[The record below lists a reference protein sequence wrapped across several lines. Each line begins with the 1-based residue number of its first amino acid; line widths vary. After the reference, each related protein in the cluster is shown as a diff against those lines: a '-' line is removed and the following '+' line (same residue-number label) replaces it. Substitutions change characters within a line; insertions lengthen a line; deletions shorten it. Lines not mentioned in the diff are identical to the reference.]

1 MKHYLGIDLGTSSLK
16 VVVVNQSGEILNSA
30 TKSYG
35 VHTPQ
40 DGWIE
45 QNTTQWLTALSE
57 ALAEVEKL
65 NSQILKEIR
74 AISVTGQMHGI
85 VPVDNNGNALHHAII
100 WSDRRNEEELAAF
113 HSEFTNEEWVAVTGN
128 RPNISFTLGKI
139 MWFKKHYPDLYEK
152 TNKFLLPKDF
162 LRRKLTDTFETDYSD
177 ASATL
182 LMDLHTL
189 QWSKKII
196 KTFQIDETKL
206 PEIKSSTALTGS
218 ITRKAARAFGLNE
231 GTAVIC
237 GCGDAQAQAIGNG
250 IINSKDWLCTIGT
263 SGQLFVSTDEP
274 AIVKN
279 GTLHSF
285 AHAASGK
292 WVLMGA
298 TLSAGMSFKWL
309 TESIFSNDIE
319 IKDLLDLA
327 STASPGAKKLLFL
340 PYLFGERSPYMD
352 EKAKGTFIGFT
363 NEHTK
368 AEMARAVVEGVLFSL
383 YQSFKIVE
391 ETVGHK
397 CEHILLTG
405 GAAQHD
411 LWVTA
416 AANIFNV
423 PVVRNRNRGGGAYG
437 AAMLAAVGNG
447 DFNNLLEVSDCWGL
461 HQYEKVYHPNQTLHE
476 DYEKL
481 FLVFAKAYD
490 ALKEVF
496 HRLHDCEVS
505 GNKTKIFE
513 KNIM

>member
-16 VVVVNQSGEILNSA
+16 VVVVNQRGEILNSA
-30 TKSYG
+30 TKSYD
-35 VHTPQ
+35 VHTPK

-45 QNTTQWLTALSE
+45 QDTNQWLTALRES
-57 ALAEVEKL
+57 LADVDKN
-65 NSQILKEIR
+65 NSQILKEIS

-85 VPVDNNGNALHHAII
+85 VPVDKNGNALQHAII
-100 WSDRRNEEELAAF
+100 WSDRRNEAELAALN
-113 HSEFTNEEWVAVTGN
+113 SEFTNEEWVAVTGN

-139 MWFKKHYPDLYEK
+139 MWVKKHEPNLYEQ

-162 LRRKLTDTFETDYSD
+162 LRSKLTDTFETDYSD

-206 PEIKSSTALTGS
+206 PEIRSSTALTRS
-218 ITRKAARAFGLNE
+218 ITRKAQRAFGLNE

-237 GCGDAQAQAIGNG
+237 GCGDAQAQALGNG

-274 AIVKN
+274 AFEKD
-279 GTLHSF
+279 GTLHAF
-285 AHAASGK
+285 AHAAPKK

-309 TESIFSNDIE
+309 AESIFSNDLE

-383 YQSFKIVE
+383 YQSLKIVE
-391 ETVGHK
+391 KTIGHK

-411 LWVTA
+411 LWVTT

-437 AAMLAAVGNG
+437 AAMLAAVGNS
-447 DFNNLLEVSDCWGL
+447 DFSNLAEVSERWGL
-461 HQYEKVYHPNQTLHE
+461 HQYEQIYHPNQTLNN
-476 DYEKL
+476 DYENL
-481 FLVFAKAYD
+481 YHVFATAYD
-490 ALKEVF
+490 SLKEVF
-496 HRLHDCEVS
+496 HRLHDCKVP
-505 GNKTKIFE
+505 GN
-513 KNIM
+513 

>member
-30 TKSYG
+30 TKSYD

-45 QNTTQWLTALSE
+45 QDTNQWLTALRA
-57 ALAEVEKL
+57 ALADVDKI
-65 NSQILKEIR
+65 NSKILKEISV
-74 AISVTGQMHGI
+74 ITVTGQMHGI
-85 VPVDNNGNALHHAII
+85 VPVDKNGNALNHAII
-100 WSDRRNEEELAAF
+100 WSDRRNEEELAALN
-113 HSEFTNEEWVAVTGN
+113 SELTNEEWVAVTGN

-139 MWFKKHYPDLYEK
+139 MWFKKHCPDLYEQ

-162 LRRKLTDTFETDYSD
+162 LRMKLTGTFETDYSD

-182 LMDLHTL
+182 LMDLQTL
-189 QWSKKII
+189 EWSKKII
-196 KTFQIDETKL
+196 STFQIDEAKL
-206 PEIKSSTALTGS
+206 PAIKSSQVLTGS
-218 ITRKAARAFGLNE
+218 ITKKAAGVFGLSE

-237 GCGDAQAQAIGNG
+237 GCGDAQAQALGNG
-250 IINSKDWLCTIGT
+250 IITSKDWLCTIGT
-263 SGQLFVSTDEP
+263 SGQLFVSTDKP
-274 AIVKN
+274 AIEKG
-279 GTLHSF
+279 GTLHAF
-285 AHAASGK
+285 AHAAPGK

-309 TESIFSNDIE
+309 AESIFSKELE

-340 PYLFGERSPYMD
+340 PYLFGERTPYMD

-368 AEMARAVVEGVLFSL
+368 AEVARAVVEGVLFSL
-383 YQSFKIVE
+383 YQSFKLVKKTI
-391 ETVGHK
+391 GNR

-411 LWVTA
+411 LWVTT

-423 PVVRNRNRGGGAYG
+423 PVVRNTNRGGGAYG

-447 DFNNLLEVSDCWGL
+447 DFNNLAEVSERWGL
-461 HQYEKVYHPNQTLHE
+461 HQYEQVYYPNQTLHN
-476 DYEKL
+476 DYQKL
-481 FLVFAKAYD
+481 YIIYATAYD
-490 ALKEVF
+490 SLKEVF
-496 HRLHDCEVS
+496 HRLHDCRVS
-505 GNKTKIFE
+505 GN
-513 KNIM
+513 

>member
-16 VVVVNQSGEILNSA
+16 VVVVNQWGVILNSA
-30 TKSYG
+30 TMSYD

-45 QNTTQWLTALSE
+45 QNTAQWLNALRK
-57 ALAEVEKL
+57 ALADL
-65 NSQILKEIR
+65 GRMNSQILKEIS

-85 VPVDNNGNALHHAII
+85 VPVDKDGNALHHAII
-100 WSDRRNEEELAAF
+100 WSDRRNEEELATLK
-113 HSEFTNEEWVAVTGN
+113 SELSNDEWVAITGN

-139 MWFKKHYPDLYEK
+139 MWFQKQFPDLYEK
-152 TNKFLLPKDF
+152 TYKFLLPKDF
-162 LRRKLTDTFETDYSD
+162 LRMKLTDTFETDYSD

-182 LMDLHTL
+182 LMDLPTL
-189 QWSKKII
+189 QWSQKII
-196 KTFQIDETKL
+196 RTFQIDETKL
-206 PEIKSSTALTGS
+206 PKIKSSTALIGS
-218 ITRKAARAFGLNE
+218 ITRKGAGVFGLSE
-231 GTAVIC
+231 GIPVIC
-237 GCGDAQAQAIGNG
+237 GCGDAQAQALGNG

-274 AIVKN
+274 GIVSN

-285 AHAASGK
+285 AHAAPGK

-309 TESIFSNDIE
+309 AESIFTKDIE

-327 STASPGAKKLLFL
+327 STANPGAKKLLFL

-368 AEMARAVVEGVLFSL
+368 AEMARAVVEGVLYSL

-391 ETVGHK
+391 NTIGHK

-411 LWVTA
+411 LWVTT

-447 DFNNLLEVSDCWGL
+447 DFNNLEEVSEGWGL

-481 FLVFAKAYD
+481 FHVFATAYD
-490 ALKEVF
+490 SLKEIF
-496 HRLHDCEVS
+496 HQLHDCEVC
-505 GNKTKIFE
+505 K
-513 KNIM
+513 

>member
-16 VVVVNQSGEILNSA
+16 VVVVNQWGEILTSA
-30 TKSYG
+30 TMSYD

-45 QNTTQWLTALSE
+45 QNTTQWLNALRN
-57 ALAEVEKL
+57 ALADVDRM
-65 NSQILKEIR
+65 NSQILKEIS

-85 VPVDNNGNALHHAII
+85 VPVDKDGNALHHAII
-100 WSDRRNEEELAAF
+100 WPDRRNEEELATLN
-113 HSEFTNEEWVAVTGN
+113 SEMNNEEWVAVTGN

-139 MWFKKHYPDLYEK
+139 MWFQKQFPDLYEK
-152 TNKFLLPKDF
+152 TYKFLLPKDF
-162 LRRKLTDTFETDYSD
+162 LRMKLTDTYETDYSD

-182 LMDLHTL
+182 LMDLPTL
-189 QWSKKII
+189 QWSQKII
-196 KTFQIDETKL
+196 RTFQIDETKL
-206 PEIKSSTALTGS
+206 PKIKSSTALIGS
-218 ITRKAARAFGLNE
+218 ITRKGAGVFGLTE
-231 GTAVIC
+231 GTPVIC
-237 GCGDAQAQAIGNG
+237 GCGDAQAQALGNG

-274 AIVKN
+274 GIVSN

-285 AHAASGK
+285 AHAAPGK

-309 TESIFSNDIE
+309 AESIFTKDIE
-319 IKDLLDLA
+319 IKDLLDQA
-327 STASPGAKKLLFL
+327 STANPGAKQLLFL

-368 AEMARAVVEGVLFSL
+368 AEMARAVVEGVLYSL
-383 YQSFKIVE
+383 YQSFKIIE
-391 ETVGHK
+391 NTIGHK

-411 LWVTA
+411 LWVVT

-423 PVVRNRNRGGGAYG
+423 PVVRNRNMGGGAYG

-447 DFNNLLEVSDCWGL
+447 DFNNLEEVSEGWGL
-461 HQYEKVYHPNQTLHE
+461 HQYETVYHPNQTLHE

-481 FLVFAKAYD
+481 FHIFASAYD
-490 ALKEVF
+490 SLKEIF
-496 HRLHDCEVS
+496 HRLHDCDIY
-505 GNKTKIFE
+505 K
-513 KNIM
+513 